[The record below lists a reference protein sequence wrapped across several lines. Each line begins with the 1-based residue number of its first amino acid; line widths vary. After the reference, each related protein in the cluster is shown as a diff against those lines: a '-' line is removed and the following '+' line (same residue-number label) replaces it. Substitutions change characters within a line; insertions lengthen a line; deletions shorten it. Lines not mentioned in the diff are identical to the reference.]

1 MNGLE
6 PVFPTLDVSFEA
18 LVFKMI
24 ITTVY
29 IKMQLEVNV
38 VVDIENLENQVANRM
53 QALRDAREPKKT

>member
-6 PVFPTLDVSFEA
+6 PGFPTLDVSFEA
-18 LVFKMI
+18 FKMI

-38 VVDIENLENQVANRM
+38 VVDYAKMLNNFR
-53 QALRDAREPKKT
+53 

>member
-18 LVFKMI
+18 LVLKMI

-38 VVDIENLENQVANRM
+38 VVDYAKMLNNFS
-53 QALRDAREPKKT
+53 